1 MVVEIACTC
10 DGLPSHSHL
19 FTHTFLSDVATR
31 HSYTQVEMEPF
42 DVRIWVDWKTVA
54 REQMRSEAK

>member
-1 MVVEIACTC
+1 VQC
-10 DGLPSHSHL
+10 DGLPSHSHI
-19 FTHTFLSDVATR
+19 FTHVFLTDVKTR
-31 HSYTQVEMEPF
+31 HSYTQVEMDPF